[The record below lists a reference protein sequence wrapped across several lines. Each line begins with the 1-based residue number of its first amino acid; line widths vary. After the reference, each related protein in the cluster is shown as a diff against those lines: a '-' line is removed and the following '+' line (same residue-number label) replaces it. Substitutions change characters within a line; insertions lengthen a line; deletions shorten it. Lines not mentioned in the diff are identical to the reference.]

1 MRITRRDVLS
11 SASAL
16 VLLAALGAAPASADT
31 VPMADLMQPSSLGD
45 IALGAETAPVVIVE
59 YASMTC
65 PHCAHFATETF
76 PKLKQKYIDTGKVR
90 FILREFPLDPL
101 AAAGFMLARCAGND
115 KYYSLV
121 DTLFEQQTK
130 WAVQRPIPPL
140 MAIAKQ
146 AGFTEQSFEEC
157 LKNQKLLDGIEEVRN
172 RASQKFKVESTPTFF
187 VNGERL
193 SGALSLEEFDKAIQ
207 PYLKS

>member
-1 MRITRRDVLS
+1 MHITRRDVLS

-16 VLLAALGAAPASADT
+16 VLLAAVGFAPAAADT
-31 VPMADLMQPSSLGD
+31 VPMADLMQPSTLGD
-45 IALGAETAPVVIVE
+45 IALGADNAPVTIVE

-65 PHCAHFATETF
+65 SHCARFAVETF
-76 PKLKQKYIDTGKVR
+76 PKLKEKYIDTGKVR

-101 AAAGFMLARCAGND
+101 AAGAFMLARCTSKD
-115 KYYSLV
+115 KYYSLI

-172 RASQKFKVESTPTFF
+172 RAAQKFKVESTPTFF